1 MAPPT
6 NQELNEKREK
16 NCVAVTVERKYY
28 KVGNTW
34 IKRSLRPSEW
44 QKQNGFMH
52 VPLFNTERILNEG
65 ECLEFLAKHTDI
77 PLPRLIACFEDD
89 GAAYLIT
96 EYVDGVGM
104 NKLDADGQAAV
115 AAELQRH
122 MQTLKGLTSD
132 TWGGPSGVVLPPHRI
147 IGKLNGRP
155 LRMLPC
161 EKSDLVFCHNDLS
174 MDNVIVDE
182 KTFKIKAIIDWEYA
196 GFFSPEFERPFYQRA
211 GPSIALRDEL
221 DDTGALMDIISKQS
235 EYTHRSMRTLIK

>member
-16 NCVAVTVERKYY
+16 NCVTVTVERKYY

-89 GAAYLIT
+89 SAAYLIT

-104 NKLDADGQAAV
+104 NELDADGQAAV

-132 TWGGPSGVVLPPHRI
+132 TWGGPSGVVKTKAFQKYWRTQANPL
-147 IGKLNGRP
+147 IGASAASYYR
-155 LRMLPC
+155 
-161 EKSDLVFCHNDLS
+161 
-174 MDNVIVDE
+174 
-182 KTFKIKAIIDWEYA
+182 KIEWSATENA
-196 GFFSPEFERPFYQRA
+196 SSREA
-211 GPSIALRDEL
+211 
-221 DDTGALMDIISKQS
+221 
-235 EYTHRSMRTLIK
+235 